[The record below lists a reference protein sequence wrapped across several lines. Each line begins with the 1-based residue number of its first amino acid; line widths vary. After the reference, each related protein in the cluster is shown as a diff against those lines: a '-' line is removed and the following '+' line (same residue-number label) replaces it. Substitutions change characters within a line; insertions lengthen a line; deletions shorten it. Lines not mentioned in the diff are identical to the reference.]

1 MEEGRSLAE
10 EMRESLSMPLLL
22 SLSLPLPLSLS
33 LCLPLAPSGKSRE
46 QSLARG
52 ANTDGWKWSREASR
66 VKK

>member
-1 MEEGRSLAE
+1 MEERSLE
-10 EMRESLSMPLLL
+10 EEQVRESLSLPLPL
-22 SLSLPLPLSLS
+22 SLSLPLPLFLS

-66 VKK
+66 VKE